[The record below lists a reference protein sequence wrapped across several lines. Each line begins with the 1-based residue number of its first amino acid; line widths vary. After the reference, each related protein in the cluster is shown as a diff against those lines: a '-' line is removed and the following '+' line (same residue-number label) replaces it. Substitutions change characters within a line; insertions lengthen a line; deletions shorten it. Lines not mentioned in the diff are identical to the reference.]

1 LPVGRTLQ
9 RILRSRHSL
18 QASAR
23 NSCPAKA
30 GPTIALLLVPV
41 LAQADPFPARDLNP
55 LLAGFGLPAA
65 LPARLSG
72 ESWWLAADFNW
83 ASTSLAQ
90 RAATQQLIVDAE
102 IREMRATIGRSWP
115 SGFAAQVEIP
125 YRYTGGGVLDS
136 AIDGWHDA
144 FGLPEGAR
152 ATMPQDRIRVAYARG
167 GTVLLDMDSSA
178 HGLGD
183 IALDVGRSLYS
194 ETSGAAAIWL
204 SIKLP
209 SGDADRLTGSGAT
222 DVSLAIAGE
231 RRLGES
237 WSAFGQASV
246 TRLGRG
252 ERFAEQQQ
260 DLVWSGLAGIGWRAW
275 RGLELKAQLDAHSA
289 VFDEADLDFL
299 GDALVLTVGGDY
311 RFASGWQLDI
321 AVSEDIAVE
330 SASDV
335 VFVFGLRRSWK

>member
-1 LPVGRTLQ
+1 LVLKLKG
-9 RILRSRHSL
+9 
-18 QASAR
+18 
-23 NSCPAKA
+23 
-30 GPTIALLLVPV
+30 IALAVLLISS
-41 LAQADPFPARDLNP
+41 QAAAEPFPARDLNP
-55 LLAGFGLPAA
+55 LLAGFGLPSA
-65 LPARLSG
+65 LPARMPG
-72 ESWWLAADFNW
+72 ESWSVAADFNW

-90 RAATQQLIVDAE
+90 RAGTEQLIVDAE
-102 IREMRATIGRSWP
+102 TREMRVTIGRSWS
-115 SGFAAQVEIP
+115 SGFAAQLEIP

-136 AIDGWHDA
+136 AIDSWHQA

-152 ATMPQDRIRVAYARG
+152 ALMPQDRIRIAYARG
-167 GTVLLDMDSSA
+167 STVLLDMQSSA
-178 HGLGD
+178 DGLGD
-183 IALDVGRSLYS
+183 IALDVGRSLYA
-194 ETSGAAAIWL
+194 ETSGAAAVWL

-231 RRLGES
+231 RRLGEK
-237 WSAFGQASV
+237 WSAYGQASV
-246 TRLGRG
+246 TRLGHG
-252 ERFAEQQQ
+252 ERFADQQQ
-260 DLVWSGLAGIGWRAW
+260 DIVWSGIAGIGWRAW
-275 RGLELKAQLDAHSA
+275 RGLELKAQLDAHTA
-289 VFDEADLDFL
+289 VFDEADVDFL